1 MYAVYETNKQRAAD
15 QANRVE
21 GRNTHDLVRGGFK
34 TYADAVACADKKR
47 GRIVVDESDIHVQLY
62 RSE

>member
-15 QANRVE
+15 QASRVE
-21 GRNTHDLVRGGFK
+21 GRDTHDLIEDGFE
-34 TYADAVACADKKR
+34 TYDDAVACADEKR
-47 GRIVVDESDIHVQLY
+47 GRIVVKESDIHTQLY